1 MTNSGPTITQKPVE
15 HKRLSDLLLDESG
28 LTITEYAIAAGL
40 IAAAIAGSFGVLGT
54 TIDAMIVGLT
64 VSL

>member
-15 HKRLSDLLLDESG
+15 HKRLSDFLLDESG

-40 IAAAIAGSFGVLGT
+40 IAAAIAGAFGVLGT
-54 TIDAMIVGLT
+54 TIDARIVAAV